1 MSNPAD
7 INRAAVERL
16 KAAIQAK
23 RKADETLVSPYTR
36 KWLSEAW
43 RLEVSFVTGQHRV
56 IDICVRRELLVG
68 DQCFGKYHQG

>member
-23 RKADETLVSPYTR
+23 RKADEALVS
-36 KWLSEAW
+36 S
-43 RLEVSFVTGQHRV
+43 
-56 IDICVRRELLVG
+56 
-68 DQCFGKYHQG
+68 